1 MQSVFEGIVQSFGD
15 DMEQEFVLSFLQ
27 FTMIILM
34 NTVTGVLVC
43 YALNN
48 YGTAIVILPILI
60 ERMKNKT

>member
-34 NTVTGVLVC
+34 NTVTGVLMC
-43 YALNN
+43 YALNI